1 MGKWL
6 GQETGLF
13 LVYIQTKKDLKI
25 KYTIYLPYHC
35 EIYYYIIA

>member
-1 MGKWL
+1 MYMGKRL

-25 KYTIYLPYHC
+25 KYTIPAFKMSL
-35 EIYYYIIA
+35 I